1 MRVLLAGTP
10 AIVIPLFEKVLHSD
24 IEVAGV
30 ITNPPKP
37 RGRSGKPEDSPVA
50 KWAKNQGIPL
60 FESGKLEEIEPFLS
74 AVDCVFVVAF
84 GKLIPRK
91 FLDLPRRGW
100 INLHFS
106 TLPEA
111 RGAAPVQHLIAAGRE
126 KIGYTLFKLNEGMD
140 TGPIHFRSEL
150 FDIDSMPTGEVWD
163 FLVEK
168 AARDI
173 VPNLRLIHEGH
184 IPFNQ
189 EEYFGDIALA
199 PKITPEEARIN
210 WDESAPVIAQKI
222 RAFNP
227 TPTAWTKFRDQ
238 RFLIHAATPS
248 VKSGD
253 LIKPGQLRFEANQV
267 CVGSSDGFLVLQE
280 VQPFGGRKMS
290 AAAWA
295 NGSRIEIGESFD

>member
-60 FESGKLEEIEPFLS
+60 FDSGKLEEFEPFLS

-140 TGPIHFRSEL
+140 TGPIH
-150 FDIDSMPTGEVWD
+150 
-163 FLVEK
+163 
-168 AARDI
+168 
-173 VPNLRLIHEGH
+173 
-184 IPFNQ
+184 
-189 EEYFGDIALA
+189 
-199 PKITPEEARIN
+199 
-210 WDESAPVIAQKI
+210 
-222 RAFNP
+222 
-227 TPTAWTKFRDQ
+227 
-238 RFLIHAATPS
+238 
-248 VKSGD
+248 
-253 LIKPGQLRFEANQV
+253 
-267 CVGSSDGFLVLQE
+267 
-280 VQPFGGRKMS
+280 
-290 AAAWA
+290 
-295 NGSRIEIGESFD
+295 

>member
-50 KWAKNQGIPL
+50 KWAKNQGIAL
-60 FESGKLEEIEPFLS
+60 FDSGRLEEFEPFLS

-111 RGAAPVQHLIAAGRE
+111 RGAAPVQHLIASGRE

-140 TGPIHFRSEL
+140 TGPIHFRSEQ
-150 FDIDSMPTGEVWD
+150 FDIHSMSTGEVWD
-163 FLVEK
+163 LLVQK
-168 AARDI
+168 AASD
-173 VPNLRLIHEGH
+173 VVANLRLIHEGH
-184 IPFNQ
+184 TPINQ
-189 EEYFGDIALA
+189 EKYFGDIPVA
-199 PKITPEEARIN
+199 PKITPAQALIN
-210 WDESAPVIAQKI
+210 WDESASVIVRKI

-227 TPTAWTKFRDQ
+227 TPSAWTTFRDQ
-238 RFLIHAATPS
+238 RFLIHAATS
-248 VKSGD
+248 VIKNGD
-253 LIKPGQLRFEANQV
+253 LIKPGQLLLEANEV
-267 CVGSSDGFLVLQE
+267 VVGLRDGLLSLQE

-290 AAAWA
+290 ASAWA
-295 NGSRIEIGESFD
+295 NGSRIEIGECFG

>member
-10 AIVIPLFEKVLHSD
+10 AIVIPLFEKVLRSD

-37 RGRSGKPEDSPVA
+37 RGRSGKPEDSAVA
-50 KWAKNQGIPL
+50 QWAKNEGVAL
-60 FESGKLEEIEPFLS
+60 FDSGKIEEIEPLLS

-84 GKLIPRK
+84 GKLIPKK

-111 RGAAPVQHLIAAGRE
+111 RGAAPVHHLIASGRD

-140 TGPIHFRSEL
+140 TGPIHFRSEQI
-150 FDIDSMPTGEVWD
+150 DINSMSTGEVWD
-163 FLVEK
+163 LLVQK
-168 AARDI
+168 AASDI

-184 IPFNQ
+184 TPFNQ

-199 PKITPEEARIN
+199 PKISPEQARIN

-227 TPTAWTKFRDQ
+227 TPTAWTKFREQ
-238 RFLIHAATPS
+238 RFLIHAATS
-248 VKSGD
+248 VIKNGD
-253 LIKPGQLRFEANQV
+253 LIKPGQLLLETNQV
-267 CVGSSDGFLVLQE
+267 FVGSSDGLLSLQE